1 VGGTTPPC
9 PGLLGL
15 PILIRWGPR
24 MLSRAAARNN
34 GPVPELPDL
43 RILADAFTASLT
55 GRVLESATLRQP
67 LVLRGTSVE
76 LGGFGGLTL
85 DSVEQR
91 GKFLTLHLGA
101 GRIVI
106 NAMLTGRLGLAEP
119 GAKALRATAL
129 ALRFGPRTGLSP
141 EMTLPAWTRGAAW
154 LPADDASVELRYL
167 DARKMGKV
175 YLLPSGVE
183 REVAGWAEL
192 GPDADDPALDL
203 ATWQERIRRHQ
214 GELVNLLRN
223 QSFVAGIGNAYS
235 DEILWH
241 SRLAP
246 FRRRASLASEESEA
260 LWRATR
266 EVMAWAVEE
275 LRERVPPTFE
285 KQARDF
291 LRVHL
296 HGGKPCPRCG
306 TTLSE
311 VSPGGFATTWCR
323 ACQT

>member
-1 VGGTTPPC
+1 
-9 PGLLGL
+9 
-15 PILIRWGPR
+15 
-24 MLSRAAARNN
+24 MLSRAGARNN

-43 RILADAFTASLT
+43 RILADAFTASLA
-55 GRVLESATLRQP
+55 GRVLESAKLRQP
-67 LVLRGTSVE
+67 LVLRGTSAE
-76 LGGFGGLTL
+76 LRGFEGLTL

-91 GKFLTLHLGA
+91 GKFLTLRLGA
-101 GRIVI
+101 DRIVF

-119 GAKALRATAL
+119 GARMPSATAL
-129 ALRFGPRTGLSP
+129 MLRFGPRTGLPPGMSP
-141 EMTLPAWTRGAAW
+141 PAWTLGGDW
-154 LPADDASVELRYL
+154 LPADDAPVELRYR

-203 ATWQERIRRHQ
+203 AVWQERIRRHQ
-214 GELVNLLRN
+214 GELVNLLKN
-223 QSFVAGIGNAYS
+223 QAFVAGIGNAYS
-235 DEILWH
+235 DEVLWQA
-241 SRLAP
+241 RLAP
-246 FRRRASLASEESEA
+246 FRRRSSLANEESEA

-275 LRERVPPTFE
+275 LRTRVPPTFD

-296 HGGKPCPRCG
+296 HGGEPCPRCG

-311 VSPGGFATTWCR
+311 VTPGGFATTWCR